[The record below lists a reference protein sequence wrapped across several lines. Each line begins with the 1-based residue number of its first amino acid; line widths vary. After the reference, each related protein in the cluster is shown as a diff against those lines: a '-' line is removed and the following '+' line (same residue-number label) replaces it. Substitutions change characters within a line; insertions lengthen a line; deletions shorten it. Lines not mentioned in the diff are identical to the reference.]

1 MLFGAFRSNGS
12 LAMNAPFTPEQPT
25 LRMRVSPTGKV
36 HLPTSLRRE
45 LGLEDGGILV
55 AVREGKNIVITT
67 LRKQMIDMRE
77 ELAPYFKNDSV
88 DQFLADRREE
98 ARREWEE
105 H

>member
-1 MLFGAFRSNGS
+1 
-12 LAMNAPFTPEQPT
+12 MNARFTPEQPT
-25 LRMRVSPTGKV
+25 VRMRVSPSGKV
-36 HLPTSLRRE
+36 HIPASLRRE
-45 LGLEDGGILV
+45 LGLEEGGILI
-55 AVREGKNIVITT
+55 AVREGGKIVITT
-67 LRKQMIDMRE
+67 LRKQMIEMRE